1 MDKTLFEKQLRQYS
15 LMSCCGFSTQF
26 PEDNGKEIALV
37 GRSNAGKSTI
47 INRILGAKVAHVSQ
61 RPGKTQT
68 INFYGKNH
76 EKIVDLPGV
85 GYAKASKQQ
94 QMRMSELISDYFRS
108 RQSLVAVVHCMDI
121 RHPWQ
126 EADLW
131 LKEVAESIQ
140 CPWVV
145 LLNKADKLSRNKQ
158 QQQLARAKALVPTV
172 NYLTFSATHAMNID
186 VLMDFLSDQFSDG

>member
-94 QMRMSELISDYFRS
+94 IRNCYTLQLYAPRLKLRRAQRRRCRPSCPGL
-108 RQSLVAVVHCMDI
+108 SLVTPLCFGEVVHIAALRAGEGECAV
-121 RHPWQ
+121 RR
-126 EADLW
+126 
-131 LKEVAESIQ
+131 AE
-140 CPWVV
+140 
-145 LLNKADKLSRNKQ
+145 
-158 QQQLARAKALVPTV
+158 
-172 NYLTFSATHAMNID
+172 
-186 VLMDFLSDQFSDG
+186 GE